1 MEDLFL
7 QIYIPSISKT
17 FDIKATKN
25 LKIYELKT
33 MLFDLLSAEID
44 SEIFDK
50 SKAVLSDKESG
61 VILNINLSVE
71 ELRIRNG
78 SSLMLI

>member
-7 QIYIPSISKT
+7 QIYIPSMSKS
-17 FDIKATKN
+17 FDIKVTKN

-44 SEIFDK
+44 SEILDK

-71 ELRIRNG
+71 EVRIRNG